1 MKKDLNPGGGTTGEL
16 VTLVEDISLAGG
28 ANISLTGWN
37 KSAPVRARVLDFWVI
52 QKAAGPAASSTLT
65 LRHGD
70 GAATET
76 FTAISNGLAIGT
88 VADKTMVRAS
98 TLDDA
103 QYIIEKDDS
112 LNIVAVAST
121 GTHSAR
127 VVVLLQVLA
136 D

>member
-1 MKKDLNPGGGTTGEL
+1 MKKDLNPGGSTTGEL

-28 ANISLTGWN
+28 ANKSLTGWN

-70 GAATET
+70 GAGTET
-76 FTAISNGLAIGT
+76 FTAISDSLAIGT
-88 VADKTMVRAS
+88 VADKTMVRAG

-103 QYIIEKDDS
+103 QYVIEKGDS
-112 LNIVAVAST
+112 LNISAVASA

-127 VVVLLQVLA
+127 AVVLLQVLA